1 MMEFEAE
8 IIADHFQT
16 TAKEWALSEEWCSDF
31 CLELCLLLPLLW
43 LTLQE
48 QWQNKLPHVTEK
60 SYCFVVFL

>member
-16 TAKEWALSEEWCSDF
+16 DAKKWALSEEWCSDS

-43 LTLQE
+43 LSLQE
-48 QWQNKLPHVTEK
+48 QWQNKLPHVTDK
-60 SYCFVVFL
+60 S